1 MYEVS
6 IRSGHGHRTGLHPG
20 VGQLRPVGGERDHS
34 SELGREEED
43 DVALKLCLAAADP
56 APLQRCAVPK
66 PHHLPSG
73 TSSWLCTRAAR
84 SWRSS
89 NTYTGSMQT
98 QDPLKAT
105 GKLHPHGSGL
115 PRVMR
120 RTACIVLK
128 EATKVGFKRMGDL
141 ASVWCELEL

>member
-1 MYEVS
+1 M
-6 IRSGHGHRTGLHPG
+6 
-20 VGQLRPVGGERDHS
+20 
-34 SELGREEED
+34 
-43 DVALKLCLAAADP
+43 ALKLCLAASSSSSASSP
-56 APLQRCAVPK
+56 CSSTASCCAQTAPLAEWHKLLALHR
-66 PHHLPSG
+66 G
-73 TSSWLCTRAAR
+73 
-84 SWRSS
+84 WRSS

-128 EATKVGFKRMGDL
+128 EATKVSFKRMGDL